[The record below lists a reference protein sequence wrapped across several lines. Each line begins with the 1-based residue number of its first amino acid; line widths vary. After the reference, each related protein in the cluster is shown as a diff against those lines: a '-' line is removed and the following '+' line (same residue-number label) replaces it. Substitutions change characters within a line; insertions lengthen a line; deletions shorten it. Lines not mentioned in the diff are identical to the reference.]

1 MTRIILRKC
10 DLKRATFRCGGP
22 GGQHQNKTESGVR
35 YTHTPTGISAES
47 RSDRSQHAN
56 NRLALL
62 MLQAKLDEL
71 VADAARK
78 AARLG
83 YEGKAEPS
91 FGSQVRSY
99 VLDRDARVVDHRT
112 GHVEAD
118 VRAVV
123 GRGRIDGLIRAAM
136 LARC

>member
-1 MTRIILRKC
+1 MKRIVLRRC

-35 YTHTPTGISAES
+35 WTHEPTGISAES

-56 NRLALL
+56 NRIALM
-62 MLQAKLDEL
+62 MLQAKLDDM
-71 VADAARK
+71 VADEARRQ
-78 AARLG
+78 ARAG
-83 YEGKAEPS
+83 YDAKAEVS

-112 GHVEAD
+112 GHVEKDAGG
-118 VRAVV
+118 VI
-123 GRGRIDGLIRAAM
+123 RGKIQGFIRAAI
-136 LARC
+136 AHRF